1 MRCRV
6 TVHALAWAML
16 CLSLGGCCWC
26 GRDYWHEPV
35 IPDLA
40 NRGSETRRVSAW
52 QGPPDA
58 RGGTPRGASQIALL
72 RRELA
77 ASRDPW
83 IACELA
89 ESLCAQA
96 AAADRQELPDS
107 SELYYQAAGYS
118 WIAVQLDP
126 SNSATRQRA
135 REIYHAAL
143 ARMLVTVRRDGRYRS
158 GVGLQLGATEGAHGV
173 PLATYGFSWK
183 QDDFQELV
191 PVGEYESE
199 LVSRRQSR
207 PGWGVP
213 VVVLRSTRTGGYVE
227 ERFLFPRPAFVGT
240 VILRPDA
247 EQWLSAEVPVP
258 TAVLE
263 CYNPRRVTSID
274 TDGVQTPLA
283 ADLSAAFALASVDRS
298 SNEVNPL
305 LWFLEPDKV
314 EDEGLLFLEPYQP
327 GKIPVVLVHGLISS
341 PRTWLDMAND
351 LLATPGFEQQF
362 QIWAFRYPTGR
373 AFLGSAAHL
382 RRDMQA
388 AVATVDPSEV
398 DPAMQQMVL
407 VGHSMGGLIVKLQ
420 VVASGDALWH
430 AVASQPLAKVKADDE
445 TRTVLAEAFYFE
457 PLPFVRRVV
466 FIATPH
472 GGSSWAARPV
482 GRVSASL
489 VRHDSQDS
497 RRFRQLIADNPEVF
511 SGWLERRFPT
521 SIDLLNRRNELL
533 QTIYRLPIQ
542 PPVHA
547 HSVIGTGKS
556 MCVAGPADG
565 IVPVASARLPDAESE
580 FYVDATHTWIH
591 RRSETVAELARIL
604 RLHAAECGLAPG
616 KQGGRGSLADRDA
629 GRARVVCPPKNPDP
643 VFPAAAWPLRRQ
655 R

>member
-1 MRCRV
+1 M
-6 TVHALAWAML
+6 
-16 CLSLGGCCWC
+16 
-26 GRDYWHEPV
+26 
-35 IPDLA
+35 
-40 NRGSETRRVSAW
+40 NRPYPTWPIAHRERAGVSAW
-52 QGPPDA
+52 QGPADA
-58 RGGTPRGASQIALL
+58 GGGTPCGATQIALL

-77 ASRDPW
+77 ASRDPS

-96 AAADRQELPDS
+96 AAADRQELPDAS
-107 SELYYQAAGYS
+107 DLYYQAAGYS

-158 GVGLQLGATEGAHGV
+158 GVGLQLGASEGEHGV

-191 PVGEYESE
+191 PVGEYENE

-213 VVVLRSTRTGGYVE
+213 VVVLRSTPTGGYVE
-227 ERFLFPRPAFVGT
+227 ERFLFPQSAFVGT
-240 VILRPDA
+240 VILRPDV
-247 EQWLSAEVPVP
+247 EQWLTADSP
-258 TAVLE
+258 TPAAVLE

-283 ADLSAAFALASVDRS
+283 ADLSAVFALANTNGSR
-298 SNEVNPL
+298 NEINPL

-351 LLATPGFEQQF
+351 LLATPGFEQQY

-382 RRDMQA
+382 RRDLQA
-388 AVATVDPSEV
+388 VLATVDPSGV
-398 DPAMQQMVL
+398 DPAMRQMVL
-407 VGHSMGGLIVKLQ
+407 VGHSMGGLIAKLQ
-420 VVASGDALWH
+420 VVASGDVLWNT
-430 AVASQPLAKVKADDE
+430 VASQPLAGIKADDE
-445 TRTVLAEAFYFE
+445 MRTILAEAFYFE

-511 SGWLERRFPT
+511 SDWLERRFPT
-521 SIDLLNRRNELL
+521 SIDLLNRRNDLL
-533 QTIYRLPIQ
+533 QAIYRLPIQ

-547 HSVIGTGKS
+547 HSVIGTGKP

-565 IVPVASARLPDAESE
+565 IVPVTSARLPDAESE
-580 FYVDATHTWIH
+580 FYVEATHTWIH
-591 RRSETVAELARIL
+591 RHPETVAEVVRIL
-604 RLHAAECGLAPG
+604 RQHAAECGLARVG
-616 KQGGRGSLADRDA
+616 KWGRDSFAVRDA
-629 GRARVVCPPKNPDP
+629 GRVRVARPPKNPDP
-643 VFPAAAWPLRRQ
+643 IVPAAAGSLPRQ